1 MWRKCSF
8 RGALSVFFKGRPD
21 IQSQCLGPLNSRCQ
35 TTGNFLDAG
44 RRIGSEFAVSSKVQP
59 IKMIAAALGGEGGGV
74 FTNWVIDVAE
84 ANNWLCQTTSL
95 AGVAQRTGATIYY
108 LELYPRAAAGNE
120 QPVLSLFPA
129 QGDIDITITSEIAEA
144 GRMIERGFVSKE
156 KTTLISSN
164 HRVYGISEKSDV
176 GDGTIDATALLD
188 LANRYAKQFV
198 HYDMEQLASAH
209 QSVISSVMLGALAA
223 SDTLPFDKASY
234 EEVIRESEQSE
245 ESNLSAFN
253 ASFERAG
260 EPASMVASFDPAQQ
274 NADFVFPDAKTDP
287 GKELFTLARAH
298 EPCLHEIL
306 YHGITKLVDYQDI
319 DYARQYLDHLRSIT
333 GIDNGNSNF
342 LLSRHVARYL
352 ALWMC
357 YEDIPRVAQL
367 KTRAA
372 RSDSIRKEVLAE
384 DQQILYVAEFFS
396 PRVEEVCA
404 MLPVGLATAISNSRT
419 MVGLINFFMGGR
431 KLRTDTVSI
440 FALLTILAKM
450 RRFRR
455 GSLGY
460 QHEHTLIA
468 HWLDAVRVLAAHDLE
483 AAVEL
488 ASCGRLI
495 KGYGETRYRTTQQIL
510 KIIQCVQNAADATTD
525 MRLPTATE
533 LAQLR
538 DAAFAGDDNIAF
550 ESALANQA

>member
-1 MWRKCSF
+1 MRSVWRKCSF
-8 RGALSVFFKGRPD
+8 GSALSVFFKGRPD
-21 IQSQCLGPLNSRCQ
+21 IQSQCLGPLHSRSQ
-35 TTGNFLDAG
+35 TTGNFLDTG
-44 RRIGSEFAVSSKVQP
+44 RRIDREFAVSSKVQP

-108 LELYPRAAAGNE
+108 LELYPRAAAGNTH
-120 QPVLSLFPA
+120 PVLSLFPA

-156 KTTLISSN
+156 KTTLISSS

-198 HYDMEQLASAH
+198 HYDMEQLASVH

-223 SDTLPFDKASY
+223 SDTLPFDRASY
-234 EEVIRESEQSE
+234 EQVIRESEQSG
-245 ESNLSAFN
+245 ESNLSAFK

-260 EPASMVASFDPAQQ
+260 KPASMVESFDPAQQ
-274 NADFVFPDAKTDP
+274 NADFVFPDAKTDS

-319 DYARQYLDHLRSIT
+319 DYARQYLDHLKSIT
-333 GIDNGNSNF
+333 AIDNGNSNF

-372 RSDSIRKEVLAE
+372 RSDSIRKE
-384 DQQILYVAEFFS
+384 
-396 PRVEEVCA
+396 
-404 MLPVGLATAISNSRT
+404 
-419 MVGLINFFMGGR
+419 
-431 KLRTDTVSI
+431 
-440 FALLTILAKM
+440 
-450 RRFRR
+450 
-455 GSLGY
+455 
-460 QHEHTLIA
+460 
-468 HWLDAVRVLAAHDLE
+468 
-483 AAVEL
+483 
-488 ASCGRLI
+488 
-495 KGYGETRYRTTQQIL
+495 
-510 KIIQCVQNAADATTD
+510 
-525 MRLPTATE
+525 
-533 LAQLR
+533 
-538 DAAFAGDDNIAF
+538 
-550 ESALANQA
+550 

>member
-1 MWRKCSF
+1 MS
-8 RGALSVFFKGRPD
+8 
-21 IQSQCLGPLNSRCQ
+21 N
-35 TTGNFLDAG
+35 
-44 RRIGSEFAVSSKVQP
+44 AVKP
-59 IKMIAAALGGEGGGV
+59 IKMVAAALGGEGGGV

-108 LELYPRAAAGNE
+108 LELYPRAVAGNQ

-144 GRMIERGFVSKE
+144 GRMIERGFVSKD
-156 KTTLISSN
+156 KTTLISSS

-176 GDGTIDATALLD
+176 GDGSIDATALLG
-188 LANRYAKQFV
+188 LADRYAKQFI

-223 SDTLPFDKASY
+223 SDTLPFDRASY
-234 EEVIRESEQSE
+234 ELAIRESGKSV

-260 EPASMVASFDPAQQ
+260 KPASVVESFDPAQSD
-274 NADFVFPDAKTDP
+274 ADFVFPDAKTDQ
-287 GKELFTLARAH
+287 GKALFTLARAH

-319 DYARQYLDHLRSIT
+319 DYARQYLDHLE
-333 GIDNGNSNF
+333 GIARLDNGNSDF

-367 KTRAA
+367 KTRVA
-372 RSDSIRKEVLAE
+372 RGDSIRKEVRAE
-384 DQQILYVAEFFS
+384 DQQILYVAEFFR

-404 MLPVGLATAISNSRT
+404 MLPVGLASAISNSRI
-419 MVGLINFFMGGR
+419 MLGLINFFMGGR

-468 HWLDAVRVLAAHDLE
+468 LWLEAVHVLAAHDQE

-488 ASCGRLI
+488 ANCGRLI
-495 KGYGETRYRTTQQIL
+495 KGYGDTRYRTTQQML
-510 KIIQCVQNAADATTD
+510 KIIQRVQNLADSKTNTS
-525 MRLPTATE
+525 LPSATE

-538 DAAFAGDDNIAF
+538 DAAFAGDDNVAF
-550 ESALANQA
+550 EEALAIQS